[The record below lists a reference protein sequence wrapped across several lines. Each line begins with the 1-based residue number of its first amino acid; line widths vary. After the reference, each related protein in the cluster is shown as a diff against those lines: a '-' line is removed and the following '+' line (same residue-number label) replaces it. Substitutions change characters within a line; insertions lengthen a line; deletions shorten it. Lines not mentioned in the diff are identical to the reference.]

1 MEEDMKTRKQRLVGQ
16 LLAGAMAC
24 VSATAGSAPV
34 ISELFYDAVG
44 SDAGLA
50 FVELFGAPGESLDGL
65 VIEGIN
71 GGDGSVYRSIPL
83 TGVIP
88 GDGIFVIGDEV
99 TGTTMVDGADLIA
112 DVDFQNGPDSVILR
126 NDVAVLDA
134 VGYGVFA
141 LSDVFRGEGTPAPD
155 PVAGSSIARL
165 NPLLDSNDNGVD
177 FAVLDVPTPGSVAG
191 VSAVPLPASVFLFA
205 SGLVPLLAARRS
217 SQRR

>member
-1 MEEDMKTRKQRLVGQ
+1 MGTRKQRLIGL
-16 LLAGAMAC
+16 LLAGVMAS

-65 VIEGIN
+65 VIEGVN
-71 GGDGSVYRSIPL
+71 GGDGSVYRSIAL

-88 GDGIFVIGDEV
+88 ADGIFVIGDEAS
-99 TGTTMVDGADLIA
+99 GTTMVEGADFIA

-126 NDVAVLDA
+126 NDVSVLDA

-141 LSDVFRGEGTPAPD
+141 LSDVFQGEGTPAPD
-155 PVAGSSIARL
+155 AAAGSSIARL
-165 NPLLDSNDNGVD
+165 NPLFDSNDNGVD
-177 FAVLDVPTPGSVAG
+177 FAVLDMPTPGSVAG
-191 VSAVPLPASVFLFA
+191 VSAVPVPASLFLFA